1 MNLSERKYA
10 EDGDGQD
17 GAGRAEE
24 AAETD
29 VVDDA
34 PQEWRQHH
42 GHVVHGAR
50 VVRWSFS
57 INTDHELTMRFI
69 ITGKAN
75 WIFPS
80 LFRFVLGRKLEV
92 KNPAI

>member
-1 MNLSERKYA
+1 MNLGEREYA
-10 EDGDGQD
+10 EDGDGQY

-29 VVDDA
+29 VVDYA

-50 VVRWSFS
+50 VVRRSFS
-57 INTDHELTMRFI
+57 INTGHELKMRFI

-75 WIFPS
+75 
-80 LFRFVLGRKLEV
+80 
-92 KNPAI
+92 